1 MVFMKMLGRWLIL
14 YVVLFYY
21 SFVSYYKLLFHS
33 IPFHSYLTE
42 ELCSKA
48 YTIKLY
54 IVVSQHS
61 PQSLSFSLSCPTSS
75 YFLANPL
82 SIFSISFSPLNN
94 KTWET
99 QNWYKY
105 ISILTQIFCYAF
117 FALIFQFSGIC
128 SLHAFILSHRSLLMF
143 HFGFYIVI
151 SFNIIMKCLEKPVL
165 FFLLFGPYF
174 IDLYWKFANFCAV
187 FVLFAN
193 RVTTICIKR
202 FEFHL
207 WHVTKGEKDKFVDV
221 LSLFEYFVDL
231 DIHG

>member
-1 MVFMKMLGRWLIL
+1 MSLNTHHNLSPSLCHAQLPLTFWPIPS
-14 YVVLFYY
+14 LFL
-21 SFVSYYKLLFHS
+21 V
-33 IPFHSYLTE
+33 
-42 ELCSKA
+42 
-48 YTIKLY
+48 
-54 IVVSQHS
+54 
-61 PQSLSFSLSCPTSS
+61 SLSLSPEQQDLRNPKLVQIYLNFDSDILLCFLCFNIPIFWYLFSSCI
-75 YFLANPL
+75 YF
-82 SIFSISFSPLNN
+82 ISPV
-94 KTWET
+94 
-99 QNWYKY
+99 
-105 ISILTQIFCYAF
+105 
-117 FALIFQFSGIC
+117 
-128 SLHAFILSHRSLLMF
+128 
-143 HFGFYIVI
+143 VI
-151 SFNIIMKCLEKPVL
+151 NVPFRFLYCDIFNIIMKCLEKPVL